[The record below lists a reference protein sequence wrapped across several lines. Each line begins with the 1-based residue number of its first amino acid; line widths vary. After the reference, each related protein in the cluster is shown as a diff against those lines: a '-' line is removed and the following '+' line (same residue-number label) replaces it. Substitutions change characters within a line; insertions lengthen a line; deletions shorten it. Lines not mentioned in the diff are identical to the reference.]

1 MKSVTITAVV
11 LLFIVDLSLV
21 KSRPTN
27 PFTTDIQACGR
38 ELADLLS
45 ATCRHGYN
53 NNAENES
60 ENNQE
65 KLVIQKEG
73 YGITR
78 ECCHQPCKLR
88 DLLSYCFNGSDIEL
102 L

>member
-1 MKSVTITAVV
+1 MAPDFEFLGKMKSITITAVV
-11 LLFIVDLSLV
+11 LLFIVDLALV

-53 NNAENES
+53 NNAGNETLHIAIILFIYTS
-60 ENNQE
+60 
-65 KLVIQKEG
+65 G
-73 YGITR
+73 CYGIR
-78 ECCHQPCKLR
+78 M
-88 DLLSYCFNGSDIEL
+88 
-102 L
+102 